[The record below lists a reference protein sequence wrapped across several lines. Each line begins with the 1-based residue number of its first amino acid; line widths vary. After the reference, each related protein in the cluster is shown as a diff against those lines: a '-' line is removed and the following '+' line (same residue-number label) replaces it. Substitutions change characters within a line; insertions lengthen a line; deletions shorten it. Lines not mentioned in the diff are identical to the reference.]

1 MAPQLKINSDTL
13 VLTKVYPIQEQKKYS
28 HFISLE
34 KGKAI
39 SVGRHYTNELILDD
53 MYISRSHAA
62 IYRSKDDNKFYIHDK
77 NSRFGSFSS
86 LDLPIQKLKEIFLVS
101 SKQTFHFRIVDDK
114 KVCSSSSGDDDIT
127 EERIESWISF
137 NKIPEKDLYV
147 FIVFTFLLNLYFKRR
162 KKHLSENFNA
172 LNK

>member
-13 VLTKVYPIQEQKKYS
+13 ILTKVYPIQEQKKYS

-34 KGKAI
+34 KRKAI
-39 SVGRHYTNELILDD
+39 SVGRYYTNELILDD
-53 MYISRSHAA
+53 MSISRTHAV

-86 LDLPIQKLKEIFLVS
+86 LDSPIHNLKEIILVS

-114 KVCSSSSGDDDIT
+114 KVYNTSSGDDELT
-127 EERIESWISF
+127 EERIE
-137 NKIPEKDLYV
+137 N
-147 FIVFTFLLNLYFKRR
+147 
-162 KKHLSENFNA
+162 
-172 LNK
+172 